1 MVKNPD
7 ELRGP
12 DVAKAARQRVT
23 RIPNV
28 VVYRDTNRCASTEVQ
43 IGIVS
48 ALCQMTRKE
57 LGKHRR
63 LRGHSDAH
71 RGRVKSLI
79 ESALVGFGVRQ
90 HARRESISKRARS
103 TTPTSLRFRINKL
116 RTVSEGVSHTPGA
129 ASAPFAIPL

>member
-1 MVKNPD
+1 VFKNPD
-7 ELRGP
+7 ELRGA

-28 VVYRDTNRCASTEVQ
+28 VVHRDTNRCASTEVQ

-48 ALCQMTRKE
+48 ALCQMTPKE

-90 HARRESISKRARS
+90 HARRESISKRAPS
-103 TTPTSLRFRINKL
+103 TTRTSLRF
-116 RTVSEGVSHTPGA
+116 
-129 ASAPFAIPL
+129 

>member
-1 MVKNPD
+1 VVKNPD
-7 ELRGP
+7 ELRGA

-28 VVYRDTNRCASTEVQ
+28 VVHRDTNRCASTEVQ

-63 LRGHSDAH
+63 LRGHRDAH

-90 HARRESISKRARS
+90 HARLESISKRAPS
-103 TTPTSLRFRINKL
+103 S
-116 RTVSEGVSHTPGA
+116 
-129 ASAPFAIPL
+129 ASARVAFIASSGEMSRRSGFAA